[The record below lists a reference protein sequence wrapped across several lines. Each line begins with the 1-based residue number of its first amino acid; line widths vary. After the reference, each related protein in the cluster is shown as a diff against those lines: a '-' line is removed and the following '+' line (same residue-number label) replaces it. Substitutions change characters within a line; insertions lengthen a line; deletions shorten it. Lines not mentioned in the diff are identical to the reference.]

1 MSIKPPAPRCQ
12 HRNHLS
18 ISFHFLALDEA
29 LRRVRQTGYGGQNAL
44 NRTEQPLG
52 KHTALAASASLYSA
66 KEQGVLSAA
75 SPLPQVLPPL
85 GPSSAPS
92 VSGALPTLLSPLQRL
107 QHGKRGWDSLPAG
120 QFSWSS
126 ERTGNSLCVL
136 LLNPLSELSKEW
148 AASNLTKNSL
158 FTVKMLMALLLN
170 PAGARGIRHQT
181 PVISAHPETA
191 VAEKH
196 TSQPLRTSK
205 RL

>member
-1 MSIKPPAPRCQ
+1 MTRIWWTECSEPYRAAPRET
-12 HRNHLS
+12 HRVS
-18 ISFHFLALDEA
+18 SFSLPL
-29 LRRVRQTGYGGQNAL
+29 LGQGTVGPERA
-44 NRTEQPLG
+44 QPCLCPR
-52 KHTALAASASLYSA
+52 SSLPWGRA
-66 KEQGVLSAA
+66 
-75 SPLPQVLPPL
+75 PPL
-85 GPSSAPS
+85 LFQAPSPPSSP
-92 VSGALPTLLSPLQRL
+92 PLQRL
-107 QHGKRGWDSLPAG
+107 QRGKGGWDSLPAG
-120 QFSWSS
+120 RFSSSS
-126 ERTGNSLCVL
+126 ERTGNSLRVL
-136 LLNPLSELSKEW
+136 LLYPLSELSKEW